1 MSHLAASLVRAGPRA
16 TLYRRAILTPLPLTS
31 SSHANLSNYAPTR
44 NKKST
49 QSSKPQSQHTQHSNP
64 GNPEL
69 PKFSLE
75 GLGLSKNMRIVVLV
89 LISIFGT
96 LETWVYCKAV
106 WRWWKGG
113 DTKIKPNAAN

>member
-1 MSHLAASLVRAGPRA
+1 MSHLATSLIRAGPRNS
-16 TLYRRAILTPLPLTS
+16 LYRRAILTPFPLTAS
-31 SSHANLSNYAPTR
+31 RASLSNYAPLR
-44 NKKST
+44 NKEPSSPQPQKEQKT
-49 QSSKPQSQHTQHSNP
+49 QQANP

-89 LISIFGT
+89 IISIFGT
-96 LETWVYCKAV
+96 LETWVYCKAI

-113 DTKIKPNAAN
+113 EAKSEPSATS